1 MLKSSRR
8 NLIILLSA
16 VFLAAL
22 SFFTASST
30 IKAKAG
36 ATVPEIVLPPSV
48 LAITECTGIP
58 EDAEL
63 MVEDEN
69 AGAFTSYTLKR
80 YVYFQFNGKAA
91 NIGDTGAHSGFSSHI
106 DITAGGVL
114 TVIPGTGTTETTL
127 TKTLESGKYYCIDV
141 GSILNC
147 SVCQGTG
154 DAFTFDFFYISN
166 TAPTPVSTEPETPED
181 PISVTEVPKLPT
193 DAVKM
198 VADFDTDGT
207 HTDLKNYIYFLYD
220 GTAKYIMDVSCGEKH
235 FEVKATGEA
244 WTTNLPYLHSDK
256 QTYGD
261 PIKLNIELENG
272 KYYCVN
278 VSKFKNCTNC
288 HGDVTLVSGDL
299 YASDTAP
306 SDIPT
311 EPETPAIEEPELTVI
326 KGIPTNGI
334 AVVASELNNG
344 DVVIEKVTK
353 RYIHFKNDG
362 TAKKI
367 TDMWDKN
374 EDPMGENL
382 NSVSVSDSDVLT
394 IKFKNATFTKNLERD
409 KYYSLD
415 LNNFNTDG
423 HTWYLSVYELVGEFY
438 TSDEPAE
445 YKVTITFDMNGHGEQ
460 VAAVKID
467 QGTAAGNFAFATPTA
482 AGYWFVGW
490 YKEDNKSFT
499 NSEVLNANITLRA
512 EWVKKGFTTEVVTEL
527 PANARKIKVGDVL
540 TGKTIYLVGT
550 EDGKQADISCESAY
564 TDNIGN
570 VKKVRLQK
578 ITSNNYRDLI
588 YWSFPAYWQHTD
600 KGYSNE
606 FDINVEN
613 GKVLKIDYKTYEL
626 GTVTG
631 ISDENSLNLY
641 IVDENGGTVDP
652 GDQDNPNPGDN
663 TGDNTEKDI
672 INDAGNWIKE
682 KAEAL
687 SEWFKNQGV
696 AVSSTGIIVITVI
709 AVVVIVLSRKR
720 RR

>member
-1 MLKSSRR
+1 MIKLRRR

-16 VFLAAL
+16 VLLAAL

-36 ATVPEIVLPPSV
+36 ATVPGKVLPPSV

-114 TVIPGTGTTETTL
+114 TVIPGVETTETSL

-166 TAPTPVSTEPETPED
+166 TAPTPVSTEPEIPED

-193 DAVKM
+193 DAIKIE
-198 VADFDTDGT
+198 ADFDTDGSSFN
-207 HTDLKNYIYFLYD
+207 LKSYIYFKND
-220 GTAKYIMDVSCGEKH
+220 GTKKEIEHVGNCKHLSLTASGELTLIH
-235 FEVKATGEA
+235 PSAAPT
-244 WTTNLPYLHSDK
+244 
-256 QTYGD
+256 
-261 PIKLNIELENG
+261 I
-272 KYYCVN
+272 
-278 VSKFKNCTNC
+278 
-288 HGDVTLVSGDL
+288 VTLELNKFYGVDASRFKTCGGCAGVVHMVTGDL

-306 SDIPT
+306 SDIST

-334 AVVASELNNG
+334 AVVASELNDG

-394 IKFKNATFTKNLERD
+394 IKFKNTTFTKNLERD
-409 KYYSLD
+409 KFYSLD

-423 HTWYLSVYELVGEFY
+423 HAWYLSVYELVGEFY

-445 YKVTITFDMNGHGEQ
+445 YKATITFDMNGHGDQ
-460 VAAVKID
+460 VAPLKID
-467 QGTAAGNFAFATPTA
+467 LETAAGNFAFATPTA

-499 NSEVLNANITLRA
+499 NSEVLNENITLRA
-512 EWVKKGFTTEVVTEL
+512 EWVKKGFATEVVTEL

-550 EDGKQADISCESAY
+550 EDGKQSGISCESAY
-564 TDNIGN
+564 TENIGN
-570 VKKVRLQK
+570 VRKERLQTF
-578 ITSNNYRDLI
+578 ISNNYRDLI
-588 YWSFPAYWQHTD
+588 YWSFAAFWQHTD
-600 KGYSNE
+600 KGYSSE
-606 FDINVEN
+606 FDINVET
-613 GKVLKIDYKTYEL
+613 GKVLKIDYTTYEL

-663 TGDNTEKDI
+663 TGDNSGDI
-672 INDAGNWIKE
+672 INDAGNWIKD

-687 SEWFKNQGV
+687 SEWFKKQGV
-696 AVSSTGIIVITVI
+696 AVSSTGIIAITVI
-709 AVVVIVLSRKR
+709 AVVVIVLGRKR

>member
-16 VFLAAL
+16 VFLTAL

-36 ATVPEIVLPPSV
+36 ATVPEIVRPPSV

-114 TVIPGTGTTETTL
+114 TVIPGVGTTATTL

-166 TAPTPVSTEPETPED
+166 TAPTPVSTEPEIPED

-193 DAVKM
+193 DAIKIE
-198 VADFDTDGT
+198 ADFDTNGSSFN
-207 HTDLKNYIYFLYD
+207 LKSYIYFKND
-220 GTAKYIMDVSCGEKH
+220 GTKKEIEHVGNCKHLSLTTSGELTL
-235 FEVKATGEA
+235 VNPSA
-244 WTTNLPYLHSDK
+244 SD
-256 QTYGD
+256 T
-261 PIKLNIELENG
+261 
-272 KYYCVN
+272 V
-278 VSKFKNCTNC
+278 
-288 HGDVTLVSGDL
+288 VTLELNKFYGVDASRFKTCGGCAGVVHMVTGDL

-306 SDIPT
+306 SDIST
-311 EPETPAIEEPELTVI
+311 DPEIEEPELTVI

-334 AVVASELNNG
+334 AVVASELNDG

-374 EDPMGENL
+374 VDPMGENL
-382 NSVSVSDSDVLT
+382 NSISVSDSDVLT
-394 IKFKNATFTKNLERD
+394 IKFKNTTFTKNLERD

-415 LNNFNTDG
+415 LNNFNIDG
-423 HTWYLSVYELVGEFY
+423 HAWYLSVYELVGEFY

-445 YKVTITFDMNGHGEQ
+445 YKATITFDMNGHGEQ
-460 VAAVKID
+460 VAPLKID
-467 QGTAAGNFAFATPTA
+467 QGTAAGNFTFATPTA

-499 NSEVLNANITLRA
+499 NSEVLNENITLRA
-512 EWVKKGFTTEVVTEL
+512 EWVKKGFATEVVTEL

-550 EDGKQADISCESAY
+550 EDGKQSGISCESAY
-564 TDNIGN
+564 TENIGN
-570 VKKVRLQK
+570 VRKERLQTF
-578 ITSNNYRDLI
+578 ISNNYRDLI
-588 YWSFPAYWQHTD
+588 YWSFAAFWQHTD
-600 KGYSNE
+600 KGYSSE
-606 FDINVEN
+606 FDINVET

-663 TGDNTEKDI
+663 TGDNSGDI
-672 INDAGNWIKE
+672 INDAGNWIKD

-687 SEWFKNQGV
+687 SEWFKKQGV
-696 AVSSTGIIVITVI
+696 AVSSTGIIAITVI
-709 AVVVIVLSRKR
+709 AVVVIVLGRKR

>member
-8 NLIILLSA
+8 NIIILLSA
-16 VFLAAL
+16 VFLTAL

-30 IKAKAG
+30 IKAKAV
-36 ATVPEIVLPPSV
+36 AQEPEVTGKEIPT
-48 LAITECTGIP
+48 ITECSGIP
-58 EDAEL
+58 EDAEKI
-63 MVEDEN
+63 VANYD
-69 AGAFTSYTLKR
+69 GTDSSTLFQIKR
-80 YVYFQFNGKAA
+80 YIYFQFNGTALKIAPDSCCEHINIAA
-91 NIGDTGAHSGFSSHI
+91 D
-106 DITAGGVL
+106 
-114 TVIPGTGTTETTL
+114 GTGTLCGDQNHHDETLVTINAGTL
-127 TKTLESGKYYCIDV
+127 KSGKYYCVDEKSVLDCI
-141 GSILNC
+141 GC
-147 SVCQGTG
+147 SGRVASVTG
-154 DAFTFDFFYISN
+154 DMYTSN
-166 TAPTPVSTEPETPED
+166 TAPTPVSTEPE
-181 PISVTEVPKLPT
+181 VTITEAVGLPS

-207 HTDLKNYIYFLYD
+207 TFDLKNYIYFLYD
-220 GTAKYIMDVSCGEKH
+220 GTARYFYSMDMTDKH
-235 FEVKATGEA
+235 FEVKENGEA
-244 WTTNLPYLHSDK
+244 WTTNLPYLHADE

-261 PIKLNIELENG
+261 PVKLNIELENG

-278 VSKFKNCTNC
+278 VSKFKNCPSC

-306 SDIPT
+306 SDITT

-334 AVVASELNNG
+334 AVVASELNDG

-374 EDPMGENL
+374 VDPMGEHL
-382 NSVSVSDSDVLT
+382 NSISVSDSDVLT

-409 KYYSLD
+409 KFYSLD

-423 HTWYLSVYELVGEFY
+423 HAWYLSVYELVGEFY

-445 YKVTITFDMNGHGEQ
+445 YKATITFDMNGHGEQ
-460 VAAVKID
+460 VAPLKID
-467 QGTAAGNFAFATPTA
+467 LETAAGNFAFATPTA

-512 EWVKKGFTTEVVTEL
+512 EWVKKGFTTEVVAEL
-527 PANARKIKVGDVL
+527 PANARKIKAGDVL

-550 EDGKQADISCESAY
+550 EDGKQSDISCESAY

-606 FDINVEN
+606 FDINVDP

-687 SEWFKNQGV
+687 SEWFKKQGV
-696 AVSSTGIIVITVI
+696 AVSSTGIIAITVI
-709 AVVVIVLSRKR
+709 AVVVIVLGRKHR
-720 RR
+720 R

>member
-1 MLKSSRR
+1 MLKSSRKR
-8 NLIILLSA
+8 NILIFLSA
-16 VFLAAL
+16 VFLVAL

-36 ATVPEIVLPPSV
+36 AVGSETESNPVPT
-48 LAITECTGIP
+48 ITECTGIP
-58 EDAEL
+58 EDAEKIVANYDGTDSSTMFQL
-63 MVEDEN
+63 KRYIYFQFNGTALKIVPDTCYSHIDIKADGTGTLYGDQLTAETDKTTVALENGKYYCVDGDIILNCVGCSGMVASVVGDMYTSNTAPTPVSTEPEESVITVTECTGIPDDAEFMVEDEV
-69 AGAFTSYTLKR
+69 AGFKSYTLKR

-91 NIGDTGAHSGFSSHI
+91 YIGDTGGHSNISSHV

-114 TVIPGTGTTETTL
+114 TVLPGTGTTETTL

-147 SVCQGTG
+147 SECHGFT
-154 DAFTFDFFYISN
+154 DALEYRYFYISD
-166 TAPTPVSTEPETPED
+166 TAPTPVS
-181 PISVTEVPKLPT
+181 
-193 DAVKM
+193 
-198 VADFDTDGT
+198 
-207 HTDLKNYIYFLYD
+207 
-220 GTAKYIMDVSCGEKH
+220 
-235 FEVKATGEA
+235 
-244 WTTNLPYLHSDK
+244 
-256 QTYGD
+256 
-261 PIKLNIELENG
+261 
-272 KYYCVN
+272 
-278 VSKFKNCTNC
+278 
-288 HGDVTLVSGDL
+288 
-299 YASDTAP
+299 
-306 SDIPT
+306 T

-326 KGIPTNGI
+326 KGIPTNGV
-334 AVVASELNNG
+334 AVVASELNDG
-344 DVVIEKVTK
+344 DVVSEKVTK

-367 TDMWDKN
+367 TDMWDKTV
-374 EDPMGENL
+374 DPMGENL

-394 IKFKNATFTKNLERD
+394 IKFKNATFTKTLERD

-423 HTWYLSVYELVGEFY
+423 HAWYLSVYELVGEFY

-445 YKVTITFDMNGHGEQ
+445 FKVIITFDMNGHGEQ
-460 VAAVKID
+460 VAPLKID

-499 NSEVLNANITLRA
+499 NSDVLNANITLRA
-512 EWVKKGFTTEVVTEL
+512 EWVKKGFTTEVVAEL
-527 PANARKIKVGDVL
+527 PANARKIKAGDVL
-540 TGKTIYLVGT
+540 TGKTVYLVGT
-550 EDGKQADISCESAY
+550 EDGKQSDISCESAY

-606 FDINVEN
+606 FDIDVET

-641 IVDENGGTVDP
+641 IVDENGGTVNP
-652 GDQDNPNPGDN
+652 GDPDNPNQNPGDN
-663 TGDNTEKDI
+663 SGDI
-672 INDAGNWIKE
+672 INDAGNWIKD

-687 SEWFKNQGV
+687 SEWLKKQGV

-709 AVVVIVLSRKR
+709 AVVIIVLGRKR

>member
-16 VFLAAL
+16 VFLTAL

-36 ATVPEIVLPPSV
+36 AIVPEIVRPPSV

-114 TVIPGTGTTETTL
+114 TVIPGVETTETTL

-166 TAPTPVSTEPETPED
+166 TAPTPVSTEPEIPED

-193 DAVKM
+193 DAIKIE
-198 VADFDTDGT
+198 ADFDTDGSSFN
-207 HTDLKNYIYFLYD
+207 LKSYIYFKND
-220 GTAKYIMDVSCGEKH
+220 GTKKEIEHVGNCKHLSLTTSGELTL
-235 FEVKATGEA
+235 VNPSA
-244 WTTNLPYLHSDK
+244 SD
-256 QTYGD
+256 T
-261 PIKLNIELENG
+261 
-272 KYYCVN
+272 V
-278 VSKFKNCTNC
+278 
-288 HGDVTLVSGDL
+288 VTLELNKFYGVDASRFKTCGGCAGVVHMVTGDL

-306 SDIPT
+306 SDIST
-311 EPETPAIEEPELTVI
+311 DPEIEEPELTVI

-334 AVVASELNNG
+334 AVVASELNDG

-374 EDPMGENL
+374 VDPMGENL
-382 NSVSVSDSDVLT
+382 NSISVSDSDVLT
-394 IKFKNATFTKNLERD
+394 IKFKNTTFTKNLERD

-415 LNNFNTDG
+415 LNNFNIDG
-423 HTWYLSVYELVGEFY
+423 HAWYLSVYELVGEFY

-445 YKVTITFDMNGHGEQ
+445 YKATITFDMNGHGEQ
-460 VAAVKID
+460 VAPLKID
-467 QGTAAGNFAFATPTA
+467 QGTAAGNFTFATPTA

-499 NSEVLNANITLRA
+499 NSEVLNENITLRA
-512 EWVKKGFTTEVVTEL
+512 EWVKKGFATEVVTEL

-550 EDGKQADISCESAY
+550 EDGKQSGISCESAY
-564 TDNIGN
+564 TENIGN
-570 VKKVRLQK
+570 VRKERLQTF
-578 ITSNNYRDLI
+578 ISNNYRDLI
-588 YWSFPAYWQHTD
+588 YWSFAAFWQHTD
-600 KGYSNE
+600 KGYSSE
-606 FDINVEN
+606 FDINVET

-663 TGDNTEKDI
+663 TGDNSGDI
-672 INDAGNWIKE
+672 INDAGNWIKD

-687 SEWFKNQGV
+687 SEWFKKQGV
-696 AVSSTGIIVITVI
+696 AVSSTGIIAITVI
-709 AVVVIVLSRKR
+709 AVVVIVLGRKR

>member
-16 VFLAAL
+16 VFLTAL

-69 AGAFTSYTLKR
+69 AGAFTSYKLKR
-80 YVYFQFNGKAA
+80 YVYIQFNGKAA
-91 NIGDTGAHSGFSSHI
+91 NIGDTGAHSDFSSHI

-114 TVIPGTGTTETTL
+114 TVIPGVGTTETTL

-193 DAVKM
+193 DAVKIE
-198 VADFDTDGT
+198 ADFDTDGSSFN
-207 HTDLKNYIYFLYD
+207 LKSYIYFKND
-220 GTAKYIMDVSCGEKH
+220 GTKKEIEHVGNCKHLSLTASGELTLIH
-235 FEVKATGEA
+235 PAAAPT
-244 WTTNLPYLHSDK
+244 
-256 QTYGD
+256 
-261 PIKLNIELENG
+261 I
-272 KYYCVN
+272 
-278 VSKFKNCTNC
+278 
-288 HGDVTLVSGDL
+288 VTLELNKFYGVDASNFIACGGCAGVVHMVTGDL

-306 SDIPT
+306 SDIT
-311 EPETPAIEEPELTVI
+311 TDPEIEEPELTVI

-334 AVVASELNNG
+334 AVVASELNDG

-374 EDPMGENL
+374 VDPMGENL
-382 NSVSVSDSDVLT
+382 NSISVSDSDILT
-394 IKFKNATFTKNLERD
+394 IKFKNTTFTKNLERD
-409 KYYSLD
+409 KFYSLD
-415 LNNFNTDG
+415 LNDLNINF
-423 HTWYLSVYELVGEFY
+423 LSVYELVGEFY

-445 YKVTITFDMNGHGEQ
+445 YKATITFDMNGHGEQ
-460 VAAVKID
+460 VAPLKID
-467 QGTAAGNFAFATPTA
+467 LETAAGNFTFATPTA

-512 EWVKKGFTTEVVTEL
+512 EWVKKGFTTEVVAEL
-527 PANARKIKVGDVL
+527 PANARKIKAGDVL

-550 EDGKQADISCESAY
+550 EDGKQSDISCESAY
-564 TDNIGN
+564 TENIGN

-652 GDQDNPNPGDN
+652 GDPDNPNPGDN

-672 INDAGNWIKE
+672 INDAGNWIKD

-709 AVVVIVLSRKR
+709 AVVVIVLGRKR